1 VTPGIEGRALVEGD
15 ASGTV
20 LRLDEPLSFW
30 GGLDPATGHIVD
42 RRHPEFGTSVTG
54 KILAMPS
61 GRGSS
66 SSSSVLAEAI
76 RAGTGPAGIV
86 MTASDGIVALGAM
99 VADELYGIVVPVIVV
114 GREVFESIPRGASAV
129 IRGPSLSWSFSGR
142 PDP

>member
-42 RRHPEFGTSVTG
+42 RRHPDFGTSVTG

-86 MTASDGIVALGAM
+86 MTVSDGIVALGAV
-99 VADELYGIVVPVIVV
+99 VADELYGIVVPVMVV
-114 GREVFESIPRGASAV
+114 GREVFESIPMGANAV
-129 IRGPSLSWSFSGR
+129 IRGPSLSWSSSGR